1 MPGDEVVE
9 CLLYWP
15 AHLEFISLLFSKRIT
30 SERYLSGIVIET
42 NNMSCVSSVI

>member
-15 AHLEFISLLFSKRIT
+15 AHLGVVSLLCSEKIT
-30 SERYLSGIVIET
+30 SGRYLSGTVIEA
-42 NNMSCVSSVI
+42 NSMSCVSAVI